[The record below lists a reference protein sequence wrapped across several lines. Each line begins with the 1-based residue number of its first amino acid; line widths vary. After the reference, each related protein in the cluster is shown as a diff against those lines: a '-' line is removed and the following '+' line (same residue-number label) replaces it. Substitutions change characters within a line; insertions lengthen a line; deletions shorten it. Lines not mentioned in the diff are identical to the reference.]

1 MTRTSKV
8 IYEEDLKK
16 AQDELE
22 GRVKKYIKET
32 IKETVKESEERLMA
46 YLNKVDTG
54 LQTVLMDHMMRQTQL
69 LEKMQANQ
77 VLILAEQAKHSESIA
92 HINMKV

>member
-1 MTRTSKV
+1 MARGGKV
-8 IYEEDLKK
+8 IYEADLKK
-16 AQDELE
+16 SQDELE
-22 GRVKKYIKET
+22 GRVKEYIKET
-32 IKETVKESEERLMA
+32 IKETLKESEERLMA

-54 LQTVLMDHMMRQTQL
+54 LKTVLMDHMMSQTQL

-92 HINMKV
+92 YINMKV